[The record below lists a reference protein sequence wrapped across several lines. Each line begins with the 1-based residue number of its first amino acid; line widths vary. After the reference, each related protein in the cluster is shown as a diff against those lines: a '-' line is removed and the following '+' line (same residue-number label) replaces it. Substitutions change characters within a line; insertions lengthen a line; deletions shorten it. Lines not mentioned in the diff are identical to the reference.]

1 MDMARFE
8 RWSVRPLGGGV
19 GCLMMILI
27 SVVLSVV
34 LTVALNLLA
43 R

>member
-1 MDMARFE
+1 MAPLRI
-8 RWSVRPLGGGV
+8 RPLGGGV

-27 SVVLSVV
+27 SVVLSVL
-34 LTVALNLLA
+34 LTVVLNLG